1 MLSNKTIEFI
11 KLDFWFLSEILD
23 AVEKGDLFK
32 TWRLLEIDA
41 ASVNGRFNDDTNDT
55 LLLRAATNGHDK
67 IVDLL
72 LVNHADVNG
81 KNKDLFTALMVAS
94 FNECHKI
101 VIELINHHADVNAQ
115 DKSRT
120 TALMFATLNGRHKH
134 VKALLNHDADV
145 NAQNNDG
152 TTALMFATLNGHHK
166 IATELL
172 NHHADVNAR
181 NKDGNTALLFAT
193 VNGYHK
199 IVIELLNYHAD
210 VNAQNNDKTSALM
223 FATLNGHHEIV
234 IELINHHVDVNAKDK
249 DGTTALMFATL
260 YEHNEIVT
268 ELLNNHAD
276 PNIQA
281 NDGLTALMIAGRHG
295 HNQVV
300 IELCNHNA
308 DVNLQ
313 HSDGNTVLH
322 SVLLRNVTDSTINI
336 VKLFLSD
343 TKNLEKEKK
352 KNKSVI
358 QLAKESQNADIIKL
372 IEDFSEQKKIEAA
385 KKELKK
391 LQANQIINKRK
402 KKLQEMSILKDE
414 VLDLNQKIYQVMT
427 RNTELEEELK
437 KNCEKI
443 KVWQCTL
450 KNKMENEDL
459 STYGKL
465 KEDIEYFERCIKT
478 ENFDDVVQLAKR
490 ECPICFNEMRPN
502 KKIYQCQSGHI
513 FCEEC
518 FGRIKE
524 GTKICSFCRVDITSN
539 PIRCRALEE
548 VIEEEANK

>member
-1 MLSNKTIEFI
+1 
-11 KLDFWFLSEILD
+11 
-23 AVEKGDLFK
+23 
-32 TWRLLEIDA
+32 
-41 ASVNGRFNDDTNDT
+41 
-55 LLLRAATNGHDK
+55 
-67 IVDLL
+67 
-72 LVNHADVNG
+72 
-81 KNKDLFTALMVAS
+81 
-94 FNECHKI
+94 
-101 VIELINHHADVNAQ
+101 
-115 DKSRT
+115 
-120 TALMFATLNGRHKH
+120 
-134 VKALLNHDADV
+134 
-145 NAQNNDG
+145 
-152 TTALMFATLNGHHK
+152 
-166 IATELL
+166 
-172 NHHADVNAR
+172 
-181 NKDGNTALLFAT
+181 
-193 VNGYHK
+193 
-199 IVIELLNYHAD
+199 
-210 VNAQNNDKTSALM
+210 
-223 FATLNGHHEIV
+223 
-234 IELINHHVDVNAKDK
+234 
-249 DGTTALMFATL
+249 
-260 YEHNEIVT
+260 
-268 ELLNNHAD
+268 
-276 PNIQA
+276 
-281 NDGLTALMIAGRHG
+281 MIAGRHG

-300 IELCNHNA
+300 MELCNHNA

-343 TKNLEKEKK
+343 TKNLEKVNE